1 LASYGT
7 CADFLPVVG
16 IRRSAAIPWLRDR
29 DLKFEIC
36 DLKFDIGDL

>member
-7 CADFLPVVG
+7 CAHLLLVVG
-16 IRRSAAIPWLRDR
+16 IRRPAAIPRLRDR